1 MLAVTV
7 GGCSGGRG
15 IRWWDWT
22 RGPRVRRGRGG
33 GRGAAGGLGATLVTL
48 TSGREEGALR
58 VTGSEEGGG
67 AGRRGGPLLLPTVL
81 GGRRGS
87 ICMGDEDGPTMTAG
101 GKSGGAEKVGTEATS
116 TVGASR
122 LIL

>member
-48 TSGREEGALR
+48 TSGREEGALM
-58 VTGSEEGGG
+58 VTGLEVGGT
-67 AGRRGGPLLLPTVL
+67 RGGPLLLL
-81 GGRRGS
+81 GGRGGS
-87 ICMGDEDGPTMTAG
+87 ICVGDVVGDEDGPTT
-101 GKSGGAEKVGTEATS
+101 T
-116 TVGASR
+116 
-122 LIL
+122 